1 MSRQEWIQEMRR
13 ELNRPL
19 LYEMPIT
26 FHEGVYTRIRDRR
39 LMGPVT
45 PLQQQRA
52 LERAQRGMQNG

>member
-1 MSRQEWIQEMRR
+1 MSIQEYLRELRR
-13 ELNRPL
+13 ELSRPL

-52 LERAQRGMQNG
+52 LERAQRGAQSY

>member
-1 MSRQEWIQEMRR
+1 MSIQELRR
-13 ELNRPL
+13 MLYTHVP
-19 LYEMPIT
+19 YEMPIT

-52 LERAQRGMQNG
+52 LERAQRGRHNG

>member
-45 PLQQQRA
+45 PLQQQRD
-52 LERAQRGMQNG
+52 LERAQRGAQSY